1 MQKTTTGRGAPAWT
15 IVECTFVE
23 GDRPHL
29 CPRRP
34 IHEDQTLCDVVC
46 DYGSRT
52 VLGLQQL
59 GPTIGALD
67 AGDER

>member
-1 MQKTTTGRGAPAWT
+1 M
-15 IVECTFVE
+15 E

-34 IHEDQTLCDVVC
+34 IHEDETLCDVVC